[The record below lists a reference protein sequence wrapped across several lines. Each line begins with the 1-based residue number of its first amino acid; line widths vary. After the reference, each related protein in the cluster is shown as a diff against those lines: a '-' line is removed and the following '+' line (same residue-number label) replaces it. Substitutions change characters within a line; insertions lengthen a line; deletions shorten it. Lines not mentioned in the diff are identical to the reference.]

1 MTVETKYISI
11 HTSGNGDILDIT
23 SEVQAIL
30 SDGNLINGIVTI
42 FTPSATSGLTTLEFE
57 SGCVEDLQRVFN
69 EILPPN
75 RDYAH
80 NQRWGDGNGHSH
92 IRAALLKPS
101 LTVPFVDQELTLG
114 TWQQIVLVDFDTRHR
129 QRKLVVQILGE

>member
-1 MTVETKYISI
+1 MTVETKYIEI
-11 HTSGNGDILDIT
+11 QTSGNGDILDIT
-23 SEVQAIL
+23 SEVQSRI
-30 SDGNLINGIVTI
+30 SDCNLENGIVTI

-57 SGCVEDLQRVFN
+57 PGCVEDLNRVFN
-69 EILPPN
+69 EILPPDQ
-75 RDYAH
+75 DYAH

-92 IRAALLKPS
+92 ARAALLKPS
-101 LTVPFVDQELTLG
+101 LTVPFVENKLTLG

>member
-1 MTVETKYISI
+1 MTVETKYIAI
-11 HTSGNGDILDIT
+11 QTSGNGDILDIT
-23 SEVQAIL
+23 SEVQLII
-30 SDGNLINGIVTI
+30 SDCNLVSGIVTI

-57 SGCVEDLQRVFN
+57 PGCVEDLNRVFN

-92 IRAALLKPS
+92 ARAALLKPS
-101 LTVPFVDQELTLG
+101 LTVPFVESKLTLG